1 MNERIEGK
9 RWVLSSAFSD
19 QPEIC
24 FLKGDGRK
32 TDGNSQH
39 QIIYIRDP

>member
-9 RWVLSSAFSD
+9 RWGLSSAFSD
-19 QPEIC
+19 QPEIF
-24 FLKGDGRK
+24 FLKGGGMK

-39 QIIYIRDP
+39 QMIYIRDP